1 MLLDLIFPPR
11 CVGCQARGAWL
22 CAACDAQITGKRRP
36 IPCPHGAP
44 VTFCPRCMA
53 GLEYLAG
60 VRVAGEYS
68 HPLKTAVWALKFH
81 HKQQCAGALGHLLA
95 RLWRAGP
102 PVVADAVVTIPMPRD
117 RQRQRGY
124 NQAALL
130 ARTCARELHL
140 PFWERALYRTRAARI
155 QHGLSALERRVNVA
169 GLFACDNHAAGLL
182 VGRTVIVVDDVLT
195 TGATLNAAAQA
206 LRAAGASAVWGLT
219 LARPHLHDQ

>member
-22 CAACDAQITGKRRP
+22 CAACDAQIAAKRRP

-44 VTFCPRCMA
+44 ATFCPRCMQ
-53 GLEYLAG
+53 GVEHLAG

-68 HPLKTAVWALKFH
+68 HPLKTAIWALKFH
-81 HKQQCAGALGHLLA
+81 GKRQCAGALGHLLA
-95 RLWRAGP
+95 RLWRMGP
-102 PVVADAVVTIPMPRD
+102 PMAAEGIVTIPMPRD
-117 RQRQRGY
+117 RERQRGY

-130 ARTCARELHL
+130 ARACARELRL
-140 PFWERALYRTRAARI
+140 PFWERALHRTRAAPI
-155 QHGLSALERRVNVA
+155 QHGLSALERRANVV
-169 GLFACDNHAAGLL
+169 GLFACDSHAAEL
-182 VGRTVIVVDDVLT
+182 VTGRSVIIVDDVLT

-206 LRAAGASAVWGLT
+206 LRAAGAVTVWGLV